1 MEKQYSRAVL
11 AAFLGHVL
19 WGLSFIINE
28 TALGSATPAIYL
40 TFRFWTAV
48 LVMHILAAG
57 RHERFEHINF
67 RSPDLLLLGLL
78 QVLAFALES
87 HGILYTNS
95 AFSGVVLASVP
106 VFSIIIA
113 ALWIREIPK
122 RRQVFYSLLTVAG
135 VIVITLAGSS
145 SGVIRIRGVICLL
158 LECFTVGIYDT
169 LNRKLGEK
177 YSALEKTYSVF
188 LIGSILYPFWMLF
201 SMRGNVAEIGRIV
214 SIPQVWTMVLLGGIF
229 PSVVAY
235 TLNNYAA
242 ARLPVVVFAS
252 FSSLITVTAFFT
264 GILILQNPVSPVAVI
279 GSALVVYGAYKVVA
293 VAGLKN

>member
-1 MEKQYSRAVL
+1 MDQKYSRAVL
-11 AAFLGHVL
+11 AAFLGHFL

-28 TALGSATPAIYL
+28 TALGCATPAIYL

-48 LVMHILAAG
+48 LVMHLFAAG
-57 RHERFEHINF
+57 KHERFTHMNF

-87 HGILYTNS
+87 YGILYTNS

-122 RRQVFYSLLTVAG
+122 RRQVFYALLTVAG

-169 LNRKLGEK
+169 LNRKTGEK

-188 LIGSILYPFWMLF
+188 LIGSLIYPFWMLF
-201 SMRGNVAEIGRIV
+201 SMRGDVAEIGRIIA
-214 SIPQVWTMVLLGGIF
+214 IPQVWTMVLLGGIF

-264 GILILQNPVSPVAVI
+264 GILILQNPVSLAAVI

-293 VAGLKN
+293 VLSP